1 MNSLIELHIY
11 ARQYLRRR
19 RVRVRA
25 HTFMLLRLLR
35 LLLLLLLLRL
45 AGVMSLCFSVHPT
58 ESWC

>member
-35 LLLLLLLLRL
+35 LLRLLLLLRL

>member
-35 LLLLLLLLRL
+35 LLLLLLLRL